1 MSEEGFSVHPE
12 GRPVSSR
19 TLQEAPSK
27 PIRVQ
32 LSRAKGWKMPANTV
46 KVDRSTRWGNPDRA
60 EVIGATL
67 AVEMFRRRLAPGG
80 FGLGPIQAILTAK
93 DVRRELRGKNLAC
106 WCALGAPCHADVLL
120 EIANAGMA
128 PLEGVHEALS
138 APQEEQKTPS
148 LQQEGDSRS

>member
-1 MSEEGFSVHPE
+1 
-12 GRPVSSR
+12 
-19 TLQEAPSK
+19 
-27 PIRVQ
+27 
-32 LSRAKGWKMPANTV
+32 MPANTV